1 MSQVI
6 IFLFFGKIPGK
17 EEGMK
22 CNVGKKDR
30 IIRIVVGLVILISHY
45 VYYAITGYYCVWA
58 NLGYV
63 PLLTGLFKF
72 CPVYVPLKINT
83 SKERT

>member
-1 MSQVI
+1 
-6 IFLFFGKIPGK
+6 
-17 EEGMK
+17 MK

-30 IIRIVVGLVILISHY
+30 MFRIILGLVILTVHY

-58 NLGYV
+58 NIGYI

-72 CPVYVPLKINT
+72 CPLYPIFKINT
-83 SKERT
+83 ARKD